1 MHILAA
7 PQKRLAN
14 VLSNLYICKYI
25 CEYICQKKYSA
36 FLVLC
41 AYTANCK
48 SENALQ
54 HVDRVQI
61 FKRYY
66 YHQIYIILHK
76 PVPFLSFEL
85 GLGLLIQ
92 GRNEL
97 QSNFEKICIVIVY
110 LYIVYTLHMS
120 TQQQL

>member
-7 PQKRLAN
+7 PQKKSAN
-14 VLSNLYICKYI
+14 VLSNWYICKYI
-25 CEYICQKKYSA
+25 CEYICQKK
-36 FLVLC
+36 VLSISG
-41 AYTANCK
+41 AWTANCK

-76 PVPFLSFEL
+76 PVSFLSFEL

-110 LYIVYTLHMS
+110 LYNVYTLHMS